1 MLLSTGQFIVLG
13 ANSTWVALIEEHRVG
28 LYYDGLAIA
37 ETRNRNCGEYVAQI
51 VREFFGKDALTALPA
66 PSFESLA
73 FYMEHYEGR
82 LQESVRQIAAVLL
95 SGTLFNPP
103 STDGG
108 DKVKATTKP
117 KRPPSPMG
125 ATFIKSDAVV
135 AGVAS

>member
-1 MLLSTGQFIVLG
+1 MMLSTGQFIVLG

-37 ETRNRNCGEYVAQI
+37 ETRNSRCDEYVADI
-51 VREFFGKDALTALPA
+51 VREFFGKDAINALPA

-82 LQESVRQIAAVLL
+82 LQESVRQLAAVLI
-95 SGTLFNPP
+95 SGTMFNPP

-108 DKVKATTKP
+108 DKVRRPASP
-117 KRPPSPMG
+117 KSPPSPVG
-125 ATFIKSDAVV
+125 ATFKSELLVAEAV
-135 AGVAS
+135 S